1 MEKEQII
8 FYGEGAKEWLDF
20 ALGYMN
26 ERTGWA
32 FPEPIEKWL
41 FEFVSEVGYAIN
53 SSVLDTLYFDNA
65 YVNGVWGHI
74 EDRDWNKEEAK
85 EWLEEGNLLFYD
97 EASGYYVES
106 L

>member
-8 FYGEGAKEWLDF
+8 FYGED
-20 ALGYMN
+20 
-26 ERTGWA
+26 
-32 FPEPIEKWL
+32 
-41 FEFVSEVGYAIN
+41 
-53 SSVLDTLYFDNA
+53 
-65 YVNGVWGHI
+65 
-74 EDRDWNKEEAK
+74 AK